1 MKRVGFQNT
10 VITDGF
16 WKQRQD
22 TARAVTVH
30 AVYDRFKET
39 GRFDAFKCDWKEGDP
54 FRPHVFWDSD
64 VAKWVEGVAYLTR
77 LAPEPELEE
86 IVDGLAD
93 LIEKNIGED
102 GYFNSSD
109 FSLLGGT
116 YENSWKY
123 LVEGQYIPCNNVF
136 NSSVFTSQVRTLVD
150 YRAKGYYGTSA
161 DENKDFAVGYIK
173 GGIELID
180 EYSDKYEVVI
190 VDTPKIN
197 SMDLFN
203 NMFAVSSYT
212 SDLARSME
220 IITYL
225 YTNADFRNL
234 LLYGIEGT
242 NYELVDSEMLDENDE
257 PYKVVKRLDENY
269 MMAPEKTGNVL
280 LAIPTVDQAPNL
292 RELYTKQNL
301 DSSISLTMG
310 FSHNYDMLV
319 LSEEH
324 VNHLREQSKVTLE
337 EIMNLESAEAFDAYV
352 VQKKIALREDAVL
365 NAAMSPN
372 KIANPVDPELD
383 PYETLTS
390 LYNAWLTANKLIPK
404 ID

>member
-1 MKRVGFQNT
+1 MHCSSVG
-10 VITDGF
+10 
-16 WKQRQD
+16 
-22 TARAVTVH
+22 
-30 AVYDRFKET
+30 
-39 GRFDAFKCDWKEGDP
+39 
-54 FRPHVFWDSD
+54 HVN
-64 VAKWVEGVAYLTR
+64 GVGYVGG
-77 LAPEPELEE
+77 
-86 IVDGLAD
+86 IV
-93 LIEKNIGED
+93 
-102 GYFNSSD
+102 GYNNGSVSNCNNLGQVSGINYVGGVVGNNSS
-109 FSLLGGT
+109 GT
-116 YENSWKY
+116 IDNCYN
-123 LVEGQYIPCNNVF
+123 
-136 NSSVFTSQVRTLVD
+136 T
-150 YRAKGYYGTSA
+150 
-161 DENKDFAVGYIK
+161 GYIK

-269 MMAPEKTGNVL
+269 MMAPEQTGNVL